1 MRCVPLRLT
10 GLALVLP
17 AALLAQEPRRS
28 TAEQR
33 ETVSITVYNQNFGL
47 VREVRTV
54 DLARGRTPLE
64 FQDVAGQ
71 IEPYTVI
78 IRAPGSGQFRV
89 LEQNYQYDLLN
100 PEQLLNKYVGR
111 NVKVYRWNS
120 VTGRDEAYDA
130 QVLSAQGPVLRIGS
144 EITYGFPG
152 RLSFPEI
159 PENLISRP
167 TLMWLLESDGG
178 RRRLE
183 VSYLTK
189 GMTWRADYVMVV
201 NAADTQGDLTGWVTL
216 TNQSGTGYRNAQLK
230 LVAGDVQRVVEEF
243 RQRAAR
249 GQVALEAAAD
259 RLMTEEGLFEYHLYT
274 LERPTS
280 VLNNEQKQVTM
291 LEGTGIGLKKRLI
304 LPGQPWWY
312 RSQTGE
318 LASNQKVSV
327 FMEFAN
333 TEANKLGMPLP
344 KGIVRVYKA
353 DQSGAQQFIGEDQ
366 IDHTPRDE
374 MLRIKMG
381 EAFDVVADRRQMVW
395 RALSRCQSES
405 SWEIDVRNHKD
416 TAEEVDVMEPVGG
429 DWSIEESSHRWERID
444 ARTFRFRVPVPA
456 RGATKITYRVRVK
469 WC

>member
-1 MRCVPLRLT
+1 LT
-10 GLALVLP
+10 GLALALP
-17 AALLAQEPRRS
+17 AALGAQEPRRS

-33 ETVSITVYNQNFGL
+33 AAVSITVYNQNFGL

-78 IRAPGSGQFRV
+78 IRAPGSGPFRV

-189 GMTWRADYVMVV
+189 GMNWRADYVMVI

-216 TNQSGTGYRNAQLK
+216 DNQSGTGYRNAQLK

-318 LASNQKVSV
+318 IASNQKVSV

-395 RALSRCQSES
+395 RALGGCQSES
-405 SWEIDVRNHKD
+405 SWEIDLRNHKD
-416 TAEEVDVMEPVGG
+416 TVEEVDVMEPVGG
-429 DWSIEESSHRWERID
+429 DWTIEESSHQWTRID

-456 RGATKITYRVRVK
+456 RGATKITYRVRVR